1 MDPASKSEPDAG
13 PLAPGR
19 APSWPVS
26 AWRSYVGRKALMAA
40 TGLVLFAYLLG
51 HMAGNLQA
59 FAGQVRLDRY
69 AEQLHAVPTLLWA
82 VRAVLVLSLGVH
94 VVAGGDLYL
103 HRRQARPID
112 YADWRP
118 AGSTPAA
125 RTMAISGLLV
135 LGFVVY
141 HLLDLTFGVVNPD
154 FRAGQVFHNVVV
166 SFGRAAAV
174 VLYLVALV
182 GLAFHLWHGLYSA
195 TQSLGASSRALTP
208 GLRRVAAALATIVT
222 VGFAAVP
229 LAVIFGVIG

>member
-1 MDPASKSEPDAG
+1 MDPASKSEPAAG
-13 PLAPGR
+13 PPAPSG
-19 APSWPVS
+19 APSWAVS
-26 AWRSYVGRKALMAA
+26 AWQSYVGRKALMAA
-40 TGLVLFAYLLG
+40 TGLVMFAYLLA
-51 HMAGNLQA
+51 HVAGNLQA
-59 FAGQVRLDRY
+59 FAGPVRLDHY
-69 AEQLHAVPTLLWA
+69 AEQLRAFPALLWA
-82 VRAVLVLSLGVH
+82 IRAVLLVSLLVH

-112 YADWRP
+112 YREWRA

-125 RTMAISGLLV
+125 RTMALSGLLI

-174 VLYLVALV
+174 LLYLGALV
-182 GLAFHLWHGLYSA
+182 GLAFHLWHGLYAAS
-195 TQSLGASSRALTP
+195 QSLGASSRALTP
-208 GLRRVAAALATIVT
+208 GIRRAAAALATIVT

-229 LAVIFGVIG
+229 LAVVFGVIG